1 MIPTLPIQITC
12 PSCGGKYVAQVQSIV
27 DVGKEP
33 QLKSFLLRGG
43 LNTVTCPSCGALGR
57 VSAPL
62 LYHDPQKELLLVF
75 IPPELNLPMA
85 DRERLTGSLVNAL
98 MSTLPTEERKG
109 YFLNPRTVLTMQS
122 LTDEILR
129 ADGIT
134 KDMLDKQR
142 ARSRLLQSLFMAL
155 DDEDQLKSLI
165 EQNKQDIDYP
175 FFLTLA
181 AAAEGSAAA
190 GQKQVAEK
198 LLKLRDVLL
207 AHVSIAL
214 PEPLAPETPPAKI
227 VERLLAAEDEE
238 SRWALVMY
246 NRHLLDYAFF
256 QELTNHIEKA
266 PPEEAES
273 LRSLRAELL
282 EITEQLDKE
291 AQAAQEAK
299 VRLLQDALSSSEPV
313 QALRQRKE
321 ELDVLF
327 MAILG
332 AALHNAQERG
342 ESEQVQRLQAISEA
356 ALEILREDLPPA
368 LRFVNELLAAQ
379 DPQETQ
385 QLLQERRA
393 ELDAELLELLGT
405 LAADLEKQQ
414 RPQTAQRLREIRTQA
429 EAVLQ
434 QSNGPLNKP

>member
-1 MIPTLPIQITC
+1 VIPTLPIQITC

-181 AAAEGSAAA
+181 AAGEGSAAA

-214 PEPLAPETPPAKI
+214 PEPLPPDTPPAKI

>member
-181 AAAEGSAAA
+181 AAGEGSAAA

-214 PEPLAPETPPAKI
+214 PEPLPPDTPPAKI